1 VDWSG
6 KGSQGET
13 LSGVQTKCQAYR
25 SNYNDESEIITV
37 ENKAKSEIE
46 M

>member
-25 SNYNDESEIITV
+25 SNYNDESVITV
-37 ENKAKSEIE
+37 ENQAKSEIE